1 MKTPS
6 FRDMELISAYLDGQL
21 SQSQKTRLEARLAT
35 DPSLAAALIELGQMK
50 SLLRQIPHYRA
61 PRNFTLTP
69 KMAGIRPPV
78 PRVVPALSWAS
89 AMAMMLFICTLAFNV
104 LKLGPLGAA
113 APKAVDAAG
122 SGAVP
127 FATSAPAEAPLA
139 ATEALLQAPSIPTYA
154 PTPTEEPSPTL
165 APSPTETPR
174 DTMAFMTQN
183 GTQLT
188 GTHTPSWNDPT
199 PTEAPTSTRVTP
211 TDTRE
216 PPTPTREAATSTP
229 AATAEQFDTRMVV
242 PPQEPQ
248 PAAPTLSP
256 WLYVWAALAVVLVG
270 TALLIRWLSR
280 LAFEKRLRRR

>member
-50 SLLRQIPHYRA
+50 SLLRQVPHYKA

-89 AMAMMLFICTLAFNV
+89 VMAMMLFVCTLTFNFLNV
-104 LKLGPLGAA
+104 GPLATL
-113 APKAVDAAG
+113 APKALG
-122 SGAVP
+122 SGGGPAG
-127 FATSAPAEAPLA
+127 ATMAPVEAAPM
-139 ATEALLQAPSIPTYA
+139 ATEAPMLAPSLPTFA
-154 PTPTEEPSPTL
+154 PSPTEEPSPTES
-165 APSPTETPR
+165 PSPTVTPM

-199 PTEAPTSTRVTP
+199 PTDEPTSTRVTP
-211 TDTRE
+211 TATRE
-216 PPTPTREAATSTP
+216 PPTPTREGSH
-229 AATAEQFDTRMVV
+229 FH
-242 PPQEPQ
+242 
-248 PAAPTLSP
+248 SC
-256 WLYVWAALAVVLVG
+256 G
-270 TALLIRWLSR
+270 ICGSI
-280 LAFEKRLRRR
+280 